1 MERQQIE
8 CCNQAAL
15 EGLAANLN
23 DLNLLEDVI
32 EVRKAD
38 RELQEE
44 EVQSAREQLHAARAS
59 FEEFKRTS
67 PIVFGVSTGR

>member
-1 MERQQIE
+1 M
-8 CCNQAAL
+8 
-15 EGLAANLN
+15 N

-44 EVQSAREQLHAARAS
+44 EVQSAREQLDAARAS

>member
-1 MERQQIE
+1 M
-8 CCNQAAL
+8 
-15 EGLAANLN
+15 N

-44 EVQSAREQLHAARAS
+44 EVQSAREQLDAARAS
-59 FEEFKRTS
+59 FEEFKRKLG
-67 PIVFGVSTGR
+67 VFD